1 MPPASIMRASRC
13 CTAAISS
20 TSARRRRLYCDC
32 DGSCGNQPGRTL
44 ATKPRNWRSE
54 QMPIAAWQTARAT
67 SSASATSGRRPG
79 RAGTGYSSAKTY
91 AAITRASR
99 SIVISSLHLE
109 GHVWKPSFALRRRV
123 PARNPPFHIKPLV
136 LELVRLRAEHLEPRL
151 EEVVRSGRTERPG
164 QQPAEARRE
173 HLARRERR
181 CAPGSDA
188 AWAGHELAERTPEGR
203 SSSPVS
209 ASPSTNGCRTKLAT
223 RSRESV
229 RDVLNVAAESATRS
243 SAVPAGARRA
253 TAATVAIPP
262 RKTPAIAA

>member
-20 TSARRRRLYCDC
+20 TSARRQRLYCDC

-44 ATKPRNWRSE
+44 ATKPRNCRSE
-54 QMPIAAWQTARAT
+54 QMPIAEDIACNHEGFQV
-67 SSASATSGRRPG
+67 GR
-79 RAGTGYSSAKTY
+79 
-91 AAITRASR
+91 
-99 SIVISSLHLE
+99 HLE
-109 GHVWKPSFALRRRV
+109 PPSRGTRLEALLRAP
-123 PARNPPFHIKPLV
+123 PAGPCSEPPFHIKPLV

-188 AWAGHELAERTPEGR
+188 AWAGHELAERTPEALAGGPLVLARLRLALDERLPDEARDTLAGERPRRLERRGR
-203 SSSPVS
+203 ERDEVER
-209 ASPSTNGCRTKLAT
+209 STRRRPPRDGRNG
-223 RSRESV
+223 
-229 RDVLNVAAESATRS
+229 RDPAQEDACDRGVAL
-243 SAVPAGARRA
+243 VRRA
-253 TAATVAIPP
+253 AG
-262 RKTPAIAA
+262 RR